1 MISLRK
7 ATLMKIKNAE
17 AKLGRK
23 LKKRSHVV
31 MNLKKA
37 IRVTQLGDGFAR
49 FTFAAVTIPPNSF
62 RSTTINGN
70 AYNLI
75 SGSWIFSGNQQGF
88 LLDNYSAAEDRWFF
102 TAWNPTGTTRTV
114 SYAVI
119 AKRKP

>member
-7 ATLMKIKNAE
+7 ATLMKIKKTE
-17 AKLGRK
+17 AKLGKK
-23 LKKRSHVV
+23 LKKNSHVI

-49 FTFAAVTIPPNSF
+49 FTFAPITISPNSF

-75 SGSWIFSGNQQGF
+75 SG
-88 LLDNYSAAEDRWFF
+88 
-102 TAWNPTGTTRTV
+102 AWTF
-114 SYAVI
+114 
-119 AKRKP
+119 

>member
-1 MISLRK
+1 MRK
-7 ATLMKIKNAE
+7 ATLLKIKNAE
-17 AKLGRK
+17 AKLGKK

-31 MNLKKA
+31 KSTRKA

-49 FTFAAVTIPPNSF
+49 FTFSPVTLPPNSF

-70 AYNLI
+70 GYNLI
-75 SGSWIFSGNQQGF
+75 SGSWIFSGNDQGF

-119 AKRKP
+119 AKQKP

>member
-7 ATLMKIKNAE
+7 ATLVKIRKAE
-17 AKLGRK
+17 AKLGKK

-31 MNLKKA
+31 MNVKKA

-49 FTFAAVTIPPNSF
+49 FTFAPVTISPNSF

-70 AYNLI
+70 DYNLI

>member
-7 ATLMKIKNAE
+7 ATLMKIKKTE
-17 AKLGRK
+17 AKLGKK
-23 LKKRSHVV
+23 LKKSSHVT

-49 FTFAAVTIPPNSF
+49 FTFAPITISPNSF

-75 SGSWIFSGNQQGF
+75 SGAWTFSGNEQGF
-88 LLDNYSAAEDRWFF
+88 LLNNYSAAEDRWVF
-102 TAWNPTGTTRTV
+102 TAWNPSGFTRTV